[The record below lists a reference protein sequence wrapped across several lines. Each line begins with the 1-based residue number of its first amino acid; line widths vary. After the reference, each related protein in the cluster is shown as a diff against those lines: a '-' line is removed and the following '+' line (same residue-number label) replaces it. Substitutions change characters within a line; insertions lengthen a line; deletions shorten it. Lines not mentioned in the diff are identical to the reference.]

1 MNKHKDAASMD
12 QIKTAKTSN
21 FLTEILILNYQINP
35 IIANII

>member
-21 FLTEILILNYQINP
+21 FLTLFFDYKQSFIKFQLR
-35 IIANII
+35 